1 MVEAEDNFIRKLK
14 NEEFFRKKLIIVDVL
29 LKAFKVY
36 NLSEQSLFLAISIV
50 NRFMKSSYGAQK

>member
-14 NEEFFRKKLIIVDVL
+14 NEEFFKKKLIIVDVL

-50 NRFMKSSYGAQK
+50 NRFMKSSH

>member
-14 NEEFFRKKLIIVDVL
+14 NEEFFKKKLIIVDVL

-36 NLSEQSLFLAISIV
+36 NLSEQSLFLSISIV
-50 NRFMKSSYGAQK
+50 NRFMKSSHWAKK